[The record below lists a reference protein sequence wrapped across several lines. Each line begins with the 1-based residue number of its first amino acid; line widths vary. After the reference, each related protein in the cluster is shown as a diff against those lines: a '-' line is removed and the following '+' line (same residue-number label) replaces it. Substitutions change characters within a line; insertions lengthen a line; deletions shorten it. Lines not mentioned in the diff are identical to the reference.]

1 MSPELREK
9 LTSEL
14 LAIVLLLLAIGLVLW
29 RLPKVDLGHS
39 PEFKRRRFWN
49 WLPLGITYAML
60 YFGRYNLSA
69 NVAALEKLGVMS
81 KQEFGGVDFWGS
93 LTYGFAF
100 LLNGPLTDRWGGRTT
115 ILLASGGSAVMNL
128 AMAAAFSKAREGGLT
143 HDGFITAIT
152 VLNAANMYFQSFG
165 AVSIVKVNAPWFHVR
180 ERGVLGGVFGILI
193 SLGLYFAYDG
203 SRILAGEDGSRMM
216 LAFIVPAGV
225 LFLFCAL
232 DFFVIRDSPGHA
244 GFKDFD
250 TADASSGDTGERAS
264 LAAVVTKMFSQKVIW
279 IIVAIEFCSGF
290 LRNAVMKWFIPFA
303 KDTGLSHTFVYA
315 HWGAL
320 LCVAGILGG
329 VFAGFISDHVF
340 QSRRG
345 PVASVLYG
353 GLLLGAAAALGLL
366 GSPMIGWAF
375 MFSSLCVIGV
385 HGMLS
390 GTASADFGGK
400 KNAGI
405 ATGIIDGFVY
415 LGTAVQSAVYGGIG
429 PDGARWFNGVLPA
442 KDAAKDPA
450 NWRAWPIVMLP
461 VALVGLILAT
471 RVWNAKPKAAAP
483 APAPASPAPDPK
495 SPATSAP
502 SPSEEPAVSGPRLT
516 PAADPAAEQ
525 EDPALAA
532 TVAAPGT
539 ADTK

>member
-9 LTSEL
+9 LVSEA
-14 LAIVLLLLAIGLVLW
+14 LAILLLLAAIAVVLW
-29 RLPKVDLGHS
+29 RLPKADVGHS
-39 PEFKRRRFWN
+39 PEFKRRRLMN
-49 WLPLGITYAML
+49 WLPLGITYALL

-69 NVAALEKLGVMS
+69 NVGALDKLGILS

-93 LTYGFAF
+93 ITYGVAF
-100 LLNGPLTDRWGGRTT
+100 LVNGPLTDRWGGRTT
-115 ILLASGGSAVMNL
+115 IMLAAGGSAVMNL
-128 AMAAAFSKAREGGLT
+128 AMAAAFSQMQAKGLD
-143 HDGFITAIT
+143 HAGFLRAMTI
-152 VLNAANMYFQSFG
+152 LNAANMYFESFG

-193 SLGLYFAYDG
+193 SLGLYLAYDG

-216 LAFIVPAGV
+216 LAFIVPAAVLV
-225 LFLFCAL
+225 LFCVI
-232 DFFVIRDSPGHA
+232 DFFVIRDTPGDA
-244 GFKDFD
+244 GLKDFD
-250 TADASSGDTGERAS
+250 TADASSGDTTEPPAGFVAWLRS
-264 LAAVVTKMFSQKVIW
+264 LVAIISKMFSQKVMW

-290 LRNAVMKWFIPFA
+290 LRQAVMKWFLPFA
-303 KDTGLSHTFVYA
+303 KDTSLSDTFVYK

-340 QSRRG
+340 GSRRG

-353 GLLLGAAAALGLL
+353 GLLVGAAVALGLL

-375 MFSSLCVIGV
+375 IFMSLCVIGV

-415 LGTAVQSAVYGGIG
+415 LGTAAQAVVYGGWG
-429 PDGARWFNGVLPA
+429 EGKDRPFEGLLPA
-442 KDAAKDPA
+442 KGRSSDPA
-450 NWRAWPIVMLP
+450 AWRSWLLAMFP
-461 VALVGLILAT
+461 VAVVGLVLAT
-471 RVWNAKPKAAAP
+471 RVWNAKPKGKEATVTPPAAP
-483 APAPASPAPDPK
+483 AGDAKSADGQSVAVQPAASPED
-495 SPATSAP
+495 
-502 SPSEEPAVSGPRLT
+502 
-516 PAADPAAEQ
+516 
-525 EDPALAA
+525 DPALAA
-532 TVAAPGT
+532 TVAA
-539 ADTK
+539 DSSEEKK

>member
-1 MSPELREK
+1 VSPELRER
-9 LTSEL
+9 LTSEVIAILIL
-14 LAIVLLLLAIGLVLW
+14 LGAIAVVLW
-29 RLPKVDLGHS
+29 RLPKVEVGHS
-39 PEFKRRRFWN
+39 PQFKRRRFLN
-49 WLPLGITYAML
+49 WFPLGITYALL

-69 NVAALEKLGVMS
+69 NVSALESLKLMS
-81 KQEFGGVDFWGS
+81 KQEFGVIDFWGS

-128 AMAAAFSKAREGGLT
+128 AMAAAFSKSREGGMT
-143 HDGFITAIT
+143 HEGFLSAIT
-152 VLNAANMYFQSFG
+152 ILNAANMYFQSFG

-203 SRILAGEDGSRMM
+203 SRLLAGAAGERMM
-216 LAFIVPAGV
+216 LAFLAPAGV
-225 LFLFCAL
+225 LFLFCVL
-232 DFFVIRDSPGHA
+232 DFFVIRDTPADA

-250 TADASSGDTGERAS
+250 TADASSGDTEERPK
-264 LAAVVTKMFSQKVIW
+264 LIDIVKKMFSQKVIW

-290 LRNAVMKWFIPFA
+290 LRQAVMKWFLPFA
-303 KDTGLSHTFVYA
+303 KDTGISKSFIA
-315 HWGAL
+315 DHWGAM
-320 LCVAGILGG
+320 LCIAGILGG

-340 QSRRG
+340 HSRRG

-353 GLLLGAAAALGLL
+353 GLILGTGVALGVL
-366 GSPMIGWAF
+366 GTPMIGWAF
-375 MFSSLCVIGV
+375 AFTSLCVIGV

-415 LGTAVQSAVYGGIG
+415 LGTAVQSILYGGKEG
-429 PDGARWFNGVLPA
+429 WFTGLLPA
-442 KDAAKDPA
+442 KEAAKDPA
-450 NWRAWPIVMLP
+450 NWKKWPIAMLP
-461 VALVGLILAT
+461 VAVIGFILAT
-471 RVWNAKPKAAAP
+471 RVWNAKPKSAVVAKAPVPAPPIGDLAPGASATPDIVVTSPAFAAMAAAGP
-483 APAPASPAPDPK
+483 MAGAPG
-495 SPATSAP
+495 
-502 SPSEEPAVSGPRLT
+502 EE
-516 PAADPAAEQ
+516 

-532 TVAAPGT
+532 TVA
-539 ADTK
+539 DESRDRR

>member
-1 MSPELREK
+1 MSPELRDK
-9 LTSEL
+9 LISEAG
-14 LAIVLLLLAIGLVLW
+14 AIVLLLVAIGVVLW
-29 RLPKVDLGHS
+29 RLPKAEVGHS
-39 PEFKRRRFWN
+39 PEYKRRRLMN
-49 WLPLGITYAML
+49 WLPLGTTYALL

-69 NVAALEKLGVMS
+69 NVGALDKLGILS
-81 KQEFGGVDFWGS
+81 KHEFGGVDFWGS
-93 LTYGFAF
+93 LTYGVAF

-115 ILLASGGSAVMNL
+115 ILLSAGGSAVMNL
-128 AMAAAFSKAREGGLT
+128 AMAAAFSQMKAGGLD
-143 HDGFITAIT
+143 HGGFITAIT

-216 LAFIVPAGV
+216 LAFIVPALV
-225 LFLFCAL
+225 LAAFAVI
-232 DFFVIRDSPGHA
+232 DFFVIRDTPKDA

-250 TADASSGDTGERAS
+250 TGDASSGESDVPVG
-264 LAAVVTKMFSQKVIW
+264 LGVVIRRMFSQKVIW

-290 LRNAVMKWFIPFA
+290 LRQAVMKWFLPFA
-303 KDTGLSHTFVYA
+303 KDTGLADTFVYA

-353 GLLLGAAAALGLL
+353 GLLVGALIALTLL
-366 GSPMIGWAF
+366 GSPLIGWAF
-375 MFSSLCVIGV
+375 IFSSLCVIGV

-400 KNAGI
+400 KHAGI

-415 LGTAVQSAVYGGIG
+415 LGTAAQSVVYGGFG
-429 PDGARWFNGVLPA
+429 PEKAPWFKGLLPG
-442 KDAAKDPA
+442 KEMSKDPA
-450 NWRAWPIVMLP
+450 NWRAWILAMLP
-461 VALVGLILAT
+461 VAVVGGLLAT

-483 APAPASPAPDPK
+483 PPPPVPGDL
-495 SPATSAP
+495 
-502 SPSEEPAVSGPRLT
+502 E
-516 PAADPAAEQ
+516 
-525 EDPALAA
+525 EDPALAE
-532 TVAAPGT
+532 TVAAPT
-539 ADTK
+539 EQSKS

>member
-1 MSPELREK
+1 MSPELRKK
-9 LTSEL
+9 LMEEVA
-14 LAIVLLLLAIGLVLW
+14 AILLLLAAIAVVLW
-29 RLPKVDLGHS
+29 RLPKAEVGHTAA
-39 PEFKRRRFWN
+39 FKRRRLMN
-49 WLPLGITYAML
+49 WMPLGITYALL

-69 NVAALEKLGVMS
+69 NVAALDKIGVLS
-81 KQEFGGVDFWGS
+81 KHEFGEVDFWGS
-93 LTYGFAF
+93 ITYGVAF
-100 LLNGPLTDRWGGRTT
+100 LLNGPLTDRWGGRVT
-115 ILLASGGSAVMNL
+115 ILLAAGGSAVMNL
-128 AMAAAFSKAREGGLT
+128 AMAAAFSQMKNGGLD
-143 HDGFITAIT
+143 HGGFITAIT

-216 LAFIVPAGV
+216 LAFIVPSAV
-225 LFLFCAL
+225 LALFCVI
-232 DFFVIRDSPGHA
+232 DFFVIRDTPKDA
-244 GFKDFD
+244 GLKDFD
-250 TADASSGDTGERAS
+250 TADASSGEGDERPT
-264 LAAVVTKMFSQKVIW
+264 LGQVVRKMFSQKVIW

-290 LRNAVMKWFIPFA
+290 LRQAVMKWFLPFA
-303 KDTGLSHTFVYA
+303 KDTGISDSFVYK

-340 QSRRG
+340 GSRRG

-353 GLLLGAAAALGLL
+353 GLLVGTGVALALL
-366 GSPMIGWAF
+366 GSPSIGWAF
-375 MFSSLCVIGV
+375 IFTSLCVIGV

-415 LGTAVQSAVYGGIG
+415 LGTAVQSLLYGGFG
-429 PDGARWFNGVLPA
+429 SEKNRLFDGLLPS
-442 KDAAKDPA
+442 KELAKDPA
-450 NWRAWPIVMLP
+450 NWKKWPIAMLP

-471 RVWNAKPKAAAP
+471 RVWNARPKG
-483 APAPASPAPDPK
+483 S
-495 SPATSAP
+495 SAP
-502 SPSEEPAVSGPRLT
+502 VVPPGPPPGGGAGAGDAPSEEV
-516 PAADPAAEQ
+516 
-525 EDPALAA
+525 DPALAA
-532 TVAAPGT
+532 TVAAPGS
-539 ADTK
+539 ADLAAGSDKQK